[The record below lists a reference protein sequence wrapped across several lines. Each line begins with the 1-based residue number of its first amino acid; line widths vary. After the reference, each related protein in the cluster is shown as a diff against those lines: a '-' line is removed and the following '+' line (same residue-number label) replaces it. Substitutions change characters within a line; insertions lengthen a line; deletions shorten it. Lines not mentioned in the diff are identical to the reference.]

1 MSTRAEGLS
10 DPGCKRK
17 TNEDRILID
26 AQRGLFAVADGMGGE
41 HCGELAA
48 EMAIRYVDEYLLETA
63 NGSGNHPN
71 TCDSSDTSTHD
82 RVVGAIRHAN
92 QKVWEMSQ
100 AQEECAGMGTT
111 ISVVL
116 VSSESIVIGNI
127 GDSRVYLF
135 RDDKLQRLTRDDTLI
150 STLIDEGKISL
161 EKAKAHPLRNV
172 VTLAVGRSKE
182 INVQM
187 IQMQMQSGDQ
197 LLLSSDGLHGV
208 LSSEQIAEIIGSPQ
222 DLHSKAHALVDA
234 AKREGGPDN
243 ISCIVVAYP

>member
-1 MSTRAEGLS
+1 MITRAAGLS
-10 DPGCKRK
+10 DPGCKRQK
-17 TNEDRILID
+17 NEDRILVD
-26 AQRGLFAVADGMGGE
+26 ADRGVFVVADGMGGE

-48 EMAIRYVDEYLLETA
+48 EMAVRCVGEYLLETDQSA
-63 NGSGNHPN
+63 KDQTCGNSS
-71 TCDSSDTSTHD
+71 DSSAQN
-82 RVVGAIRHAN
+82 RVVNAIQLAN
-92 QKVWEMSQ
+92 QQVWEMAQ

-116 VSSESIVIGNI
+116 VSSESLVIGNI

-135 RDDKLQRLTRDDTLI
+135 RDGQLHRITRDDTLI
-150 STLIDEGKISL
+150 STLVDEGRISL

-182 INVQM
+182 INVKM
-187 IQMQMQSGDQ
+187 IQTQILSGDQ

-208 LSSEQIAEIIGSPQ
+208 LSSAEIAEIIGSSHDP
-222 DLHSKAHALVDA
+222 DSKAHALVDA

-243 ISCIVVAYP
+243 ISCIVVACP

>member
-1 MSTRAEGLS
+1 MITKAAGLS
-10 DPGCKRK
+10 DPGCKRE
-17 TNEDRILID
+17 TNEDRILVD
-26 AQRGLFAVADGMGGE
+26 PHRGVFVVADGMGGE

-48 EMAIRYVDEYLLETA
+48 EIAVQCAGECLLETHR
-63 NGSGNHPN
+63 GDGDQQICGN
-71 TCDSSDTSTHD
+71 SDTSAHD
-82 RVVGAIRHAN
+82 RVVNAVRHAN
-92 QKVWEMSQ
+92 QKVWEM
-100 AQEECAGMGTT
+100 AQLREDCVGMATT

-116 VSSESIVIGNI
+116 LNSDSAVIGNI

-135 RDDKLQRLTRDDTLI
+135 RAGRLQCLTRDDTLV
-150 STLIDEGKISL
+150 STLVEEGQITV

-187 IQMQMQSGDQ
+187 HETQLQSGDQ

-208 LSSEQIAEIIGSPQ
+208 VSSTEITEIICSPH
-222 DLHSKAHALVDA
+222 DPRSKAQALINA

-243 ISCIVVAYP
+243 VSCIVVAYQ